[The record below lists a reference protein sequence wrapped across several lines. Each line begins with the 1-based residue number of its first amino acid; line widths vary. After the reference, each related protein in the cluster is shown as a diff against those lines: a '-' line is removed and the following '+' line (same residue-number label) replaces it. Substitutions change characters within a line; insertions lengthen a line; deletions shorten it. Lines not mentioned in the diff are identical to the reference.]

1 MVTKQTSLFDE
12 LETRL
17 PAPSLPADAAGA
29 GSQVVEPPV
38 FEVVPERLVGGVGS
52 EDGVSEPRVA
62 AIPERRSRA
71 KATPRGAGQRYTSAD
86 IQVLEGV
93 AAIRRRPGMY
103 IGSTSTSGLCHL
115 IYEAVDNA
123 VDEAN
128 AGHGKHV
135 LVSIDKD
142 GWVTVR
148 DQARG
153 IPIDPKEYQGRMLPA
168 ATIILTVP
176 HSGGKFE
183 EGAYKTAGGLHGVGA
198 TVINALSQDLHLTI
212 WRDGV
217 CFTQEFRHGEARP
230 HRTRQLAPFERARTG
245 TEFRWRHDTTIFDP
259 DATYAIDLI
268 EGRLQAAAYLNRGL
282 EIEFTFWD
290 PDAEAMVTRTYLS
303 REGVAD
309 FVRYLTPPDSTPL
322 YKAPITILRTREDPG
337 LGQVQVEVSLLPNTG
352 YRTTIHSFANGV
364 RTRDGGVH
372 ESGCKAALTRVLNDQ
387 ALRAGVLKERDKGG
401 FKPDVIQQGLVAVI
415 SVKLGNPQF
424 QGQTKERL
432 NNAPVE
438 GIVRS
443 AVDEGLKDWFETVPD
458 RGRDWLRKVNDM
470 QRARNEAMLVEEL
483 ARTGTR
489 KGGELIDTSVSKKFI
504 PCITKDRARSEL
516 LIVEGDSAG
525 GSASQG
531 RFSEFQAILKLR
543 GKPLNVAK
551 ADLKR
556 VVENE
561 EIRTIISVLGCGT
574 RASFDHSRLKF
585 GKIVILTDAD
595 VDGLHIQ
602 CLLLT
607 LFFQEF
613 ATLIERGHVYIGT
626 PPLYSVTWKG
636 KTTWLIDDEAR
647 ARWQSQHRGAEGL
660 EFRRYKGLGE
670 MTARQLRDTTL
681 DPAHRVLRQVTLE
694 DAVVAANLV
703 SALMEEGN
711 AEQRRHYLAKNARQI
726 GDLDV

>member
-17 PAPSLPADAAGA
+17 PAPTLPSDAAGA

-52 EDGVSEPRVA
+52 EVAVSEPRVA
-62 AIPERRSRA
+62 AISERRSRA
-71 KATPRGAGQRYTSAD
+71 KATPPGAGQTYTSAD

-135 LVSIDKD
+135 LVRIDKD

-198 TVINALSQDLHLTI
+198 TVINALSQELHLTI

-290 PDAEAMVTRTYLS
+290 PDAEALVTRTYLS

-309 FVRYLTPPDSTPL
+309 FVRYLTPPDSTSL

>member
-1 MVTKQTSLFDE
+1 MVIKQPSLFDE
-12 LETRL
+12 PETHLPAVRL
-17 PAPSLPADAAGA
+17 PADISGLGSPVVDYPVVAA
-29 GSQVVEPPV
+29 
-38 FEVVPERLVGGVGS
+38 VPERVDAGLGS
-52 EDGVSEPRVA
+52 DDGAAKPNVVA
-62 AIPERRSRA
+62 VAERRSRA
-71 KATPRGAGQRYTSAD
+71 KATPPAAGKTYTSAD

-115 IYEAVDNA
+115 VYEAVDNA

-135 LVSIDKD
+135 LVRIDKD
-142 GWVTVR
+142 GCVTVR

-198 TVINALSQDLHLTI
+198 TVINALSQELHLTI

-230 HRTRQLAPFERARTG
+230 HRIRQLAPFERERTG

-290 PDAEAMVTRTYLS
+290 PDAEAYVTRNYLS

-309 FVRYLTPPDSTPL
+309 FVRYLTPPDSTSL

-337 LGQVQVEVSLLPNTG
+337 LGPIQVEVSLLPNTG

-372 ESGCKAALTRVLNDQ
+372 ESGCKAAMTRVLNDQ
-387 ALRAGVLKERDKGG
+387 ALRAGILKERDKGG

-443 AVDEGLKDWFETVPD
+443 AVDEGLKDWFETIPD

-574 RASFDHSRLKF
+574 RASFDHARLKF

>member
-1 MVTKQTSLFDE
+1 MVTKQPSLFDE

-17 PAPSLPADAAGA
+17 PAPSLPADAADA
-29 GSQVVEPPV
+29 GSQVMEPPV
-38 FEVVPERLVGGVGS
+38 FEVVTERLVGGVGS
-52 EDGVSEPRVA
+52 EVAVSEPRVA
-62 AIPERRSRA
+62 AISERRSRA
-71 KATPRGAGQRYTSAD
+71 KATPPGTGQTYTGAD

-135 LVSIDKD
+135 LVRIDKD

-198 TVINALSQDLHLTI
+198 TVINALSQELHLTI

-309 FVRYLTPPDSTPL
+309 FVRYLTPPDSTSL

>member
-29 GSQVVEPPV
+29 GSQVVDPPV

-52 EDGVSEPRVA
+52 EDAVSEPRVA
-62 AIPERRSRA
+62 AISERRSRA
-71 KATPRGAGQRYTSAD
+71 KATPPGAGQTYTSAD

-135 LVSIDKD
+135 LVRIDKD

-198 TVINALSQDLHLTI
+198 TVINALSQELHLTI

-309 FVRYLTPPDSTPL
+309 FVRYLTPPDSTSL

>member
-29 GSQVVEPPV
+29 GSQVVDPPV
-38 FEVVPERLVGGVGS
+38 FEVVPDRLVGGLGS
-52 EDGVSEPRVA
+52 EDAVSEPRVA
-62 AIPERRSRA
+62 VISERRSRA
-71 KATPRGAGQRYTSAD
+71 KATPPGAGQTYTSAD

-135 LVSIDKD
+135 LVRIDKD

-198 TVINALSQDLHLTI
+198 TVINALSQELHLTI

-303 REGVAD
+303 LEGVAD
-309 FVRYLTPPDSTPL
+309 FVRYLTPPDSTSL

-432 NNAPVE
+432 NNSPVE

>member
-12 LETRL
+12 LDTRL
-17 PAPSLPADAAGA
+17 PAPSLPADAADA
-29 GSQVVEPPV
+29 GSQVVEQPV

-52 EDGVSEPRVA
+52 EDAVSEPRVA
-62 AIPERRSRA
+62 AISERRSRA
-71 KATPRGAGQRYTSAD
+71 KATPPGAGQTYTSAD

-135 LVSIDKD
+135 LVRIDKD

-153 IPIDPKEYQGRMLPA
+153 IPIDPKEYQGRMLPG

-198 TVINALSQDLHLTI
+198 TVINALSQELHLTI

-290 PDAEAMVTRTYLS
+290 PDAEALVTRTYLS

-309 FVRYLTPPDSTPL
+309 FVRYLTPPDSTSL

>member
-38 FEVVPERLVGGVGS
+38 FEVVPERLVGGLGS
-52 EDGVSEPRVA
+52 EGAVSEPRVA
-62 AIPERRSRA
+62 AISERRSRA
-71 KATPRGAGQRYTSAD
+71 KATPPGAGQTYTSAD

-135 LVSIDKD
+135 LVRIDKD

-198 TVINALSQDLHLTI
+198 TVINALSQELHLTI

-309 FVRYLTPPDSTPL
+309 FVRYLTPPDSTSL

-489 KGGELIDTSVSKKFI
+489 KGGDLIDTSVSKKFI

>member
-1 MVTKQTSLFDE
+1 MVTKQPSLFDE

-17 PAPSLPADAAGA
+17 PAPSLPADAADA
-29 GSQVVEPPV
+29 GSQVMEPPV
-38 FEVVPERLVGGVGS
+38 FEVVTERLVGGVGS
-52 EDGVSEPRVA
+52 EVSVSEPRVA
-62 AIPERRSRA
+62 AISERRSRA
-71 KATPRGAGQRYTSAD
+71 KATPPGTGQTYTGAD

-135 LVSIDKD
+135 LVRIDKD

-198 TVINALSQDLHLTI
+198 TVINALSQELHLTI

-309 FVRYLTPPDSTPL
+309 FVRYLTPPDSTSL

>member
-17 PAPSLPADAAGA
+17 PAPSLPFDAAGA

-52 EDGVSEPRVA
+52 EVAVSEPRVA
-62 AIPERRSRA
+62 AISERRSRA
-71 KATPRGAGQRYTSAD
+71 KATPPGTGQTYTSAD

-135 LVSIDKD
+135 LVRIDKD

-198 TVINALSQDLHLTI
+198 TVINALSQELHLTI

-309 FVRYLTPPDSTPL
+309 FVRYLTPPDSTSL

>member
-38 FEVVPERLVGGVGS
+38 FEVVPERLVGGLGS
-52 EDGVSEPRVA
+52 EDAVSEPRVA
-62 AIPERRSRA
+62 AISERRSRA
-71 KATPRGAGQRYTSAD
+71 KATPPGAGQTYTSAD

-115 IYEAVDNA
+115 VYEAVDNA

-135 LVSIDKD
+135 LVRIDKD

-198 TVINALSQDLHLTI
+198 TVINALSQELHLTI

-309 FVRYLTPPDSTPL
+309 FVRYLTPPDSTSL

>member
-29 GSQVVEPPV
+29 GSQVVDPPV
-38 FEVVPERLVGGVGS
+38 FEVVADRLVGGLGS
-52 EDGVSEPRVA
+52 EDAVSEPRVA
-62 AIPERRSRA
+62 AISERRSRA
-71 KATPRGAGQRYTSAD
+71 KATPPGAGQTYTSAD

-135 LVSIDKD
+135 LVRIDKD

-198 TVINALSQDLHLTI
+198 TVINALSQELHLTI

-309 FVRYLTPPDSTPL
+309 FVRYLTPPDSTSL

>member
-17 PAPSLPADAAGA
+17 PAPSLPSDAAGA

-38 FEVVPERLVGGVGS
+38 FEVVPERLVGGLGS
-52 EDGVSEPRVA
+52 EDAVSEPRVA
-62 AIPERRSRA
+62 AISERRSRA
-71 KATPRGAGQRYTSAD
+71 KATPPGAGQTYTSAD

-135 LVSIDKD
+135 LVRIDKD

-198 TVINALSQDLHLTI
+198 TVINALSQELHLTI

-309 FVRYLTPPDSTPL
+309 FVRYLTPPDSTSL

>member
-38 FEVVPERLVGGVGS
+38 FEVVPERLVGGLGS
-52 EDGVSEPRVA
+52 EGAVSEPRVA
-62 AIPERRSRA
+62 AISERRSRA
-71 KATPRGAGQRYTSAD
+71 KATPPGAGQTYTSAD

-128 AGHGKHV
+128 AGHGTHV
-135 LVSIDKD
+135 LVRIDKD

-198 TVINALSQDLHLTI
+198 TVINALSQELHLTI

-309 FVRYLTPPDSTPL
+309 FVRYLTPPDSTSL

>member
-29 GSQVVEPPV
+29 GSQVVDPPV
-38 FEVVPERLVGGVGS
+38 FEVVPDRLVGGLGS
-52 EDGVSEPRVA
+52 EDAVSEPRVA
-62 AIPERRSRA
+62 AISERRSRA
-71 KATPRGAGQRYTSAD
+71 KATPPGAGQTYTSAD

-135 LVSIDKD
+135 LVRIDKD

-198 TVINALSQDLHLTI
+198 TVINALSQELHLTI

-309 FVRYLTPPDSTPL
+309 FVRYLTPPDSTSL

>member
-17 PAPSLPADAAGA
+17 PAPSLPADAADA
-29 GSQVVEPPV
+29 GSQVVEQPV

-52 EDGVSEPRVA
+52 EDAVSEPRVA
-62 AIPERRSRA
+62 AISERRSRA
-71 KATPRGAGQRYTSAD
+71 KATPPGAGQTYTSAD

-135 LVSIDKD
+135 LVRIDKD

-153 IPIDPKEYQGRMLPA
+153 IPIDPKEYQGRMLPG

-198 TVINALSQDLHLTI
+198 TVINALSQELHLTI

-245 TEFRWRHDTTIFDP
+245 TELRWRHDTTIFDP

-290 PDAEAMVTRTYLS
+290 PDAEALVTRTYLS

-309 FVRYLTPPDSTPL
+309 FVRYLTPPDSTSL

-387 ALRAGVLKERDKGG
+387 ALRAGILKERDKGG

>member
-17 PAPSLPADAAGA
+17 PAPSLPSDAAGA

-52 EDGVSEPRVA
+52 EVAVSEPRVA
-62 AIPERRSRA
+62 AISELRSRA
-71 KATPRGAGQRYTSAD
+71 KATPPGTGQTYTSAD

-135 LVSIDKD
+135 LVRIDKD

-198 TVINALSQDLHLTI
+198 TVINALSQELHLTI

-309 FVRYLTPPDSTPL
+309 FVRYLTPPDSTSL

>member
-1 MVTKQTSLFDE
+1 MGELVADGCCQISRGTAQQTGGWP
-12 LETRL
+12 RL
-17 PAPSLPADAAGA
+17 DATHGRQPAPAHQS
-29 GSQVVEPPV
+29 SQ
-38 FEVVPERLVGGVGS
+38 
-52 EDGVSEPRVA
+52 
-62 AIPERRSRA
+62 
-71 KATPRGAGQRYTSAD
+71 
-86 IQVLEGV
+86 
-93 AAIRRRPGMY
+93 
-103 IGSTSTSGLCHL
+103 
-115 IYEAVDNA
+115 
-123 VDEAN
+123 
-128 AGHGKHV
+128 GHPF
-135 LVSIDKD
+135 
-142 GWVTVR
+142 
-148 DQARG
+148 A
-153 IPIDPKEYQGRMLPA
+153 QG
-168 ATIILTVP
+168 
-176 HSGGKFE
+176 
-183 EGAYKTAGGLHGVGA
+183 
-198 TVINALSQDLHLTI
+198 D
-212 WRDGV
+212 
-217 CFTQEFRHGEARP
+217 
-230 HRTRQLAPFERARTG
+230 
-245 TEFRWRHDTTIFDP
+245 
-259 DATYAIDLI
+259 
-268 EGRLQAAAYLNRGL
+268 
-282 EIEFTFWD
+282 
-290 PDAEAMVTRTYLS
+290 
-303 REGVAD
+303 
-309 FVRYLTPPDSTPL
+309 
-322 YKAPITILRTREDPG
+322 
-337 LGQVQVEVSLLPNTG
+337 
-352 YRTTIHSFANGV
+352 
-364 RTRDGGVH
+364 
-372 ESGCKAALTRVLNDQ
+372 
-387 ALRAGVLKERDKGG
+387 
-401 FKPDVIQQGLVAVI
+401 
-415 SVKLGNPQF
+415 
-424 QGQTKERL
+424 
-432 NNAPVE
+432 
-438 GIVRS
+438 
-443 AVDEGLKDWFETVPD
+443 
-458 RGRDWLRKVNDM
+458 
-470 QRARNEAMLVEEL
+470 EAMLVEEL

-543 GKPLNVAK
+543 GKQLNVAK

>member
-17 PAPSLPADAAGA
+17 PAPSLPFDAAGA

-52 EDGVSEPRVA
+52 EVAVSEPRVA
-62 AIPERRSRA
+62 AISERRSRA
-71 KATPRGAGQRYTSAD
+71 KATPPGTGQTYTSAD

-135 LVSIDKD
+135 LVRIDKD

-198 TVINALSQDLHLTI
+198 TVINALSQELHLTI

-290 PDAEAMVTRTYLS
+290 PDAEALVTRTYLS

-309 FVRYLTPPDSTPL
+309 FVRYLTPPDSTSL

>member
-38 FEVVPERLVGGVGS
+38 FEVVPERLGGGLGS
-52 EDGVSEPRVA
+52 GDAVSEPRVA
-62 AIPERRSRA
+62 AISERRSRA
-71 KATPRGAGQRYTSAD
+71 KATPPGAGQTYTSAD

-135 LVSIDKD
+135 LVRIDKD

-198 TVINALSQDLHLTI
+198 TVINALSQELHLTI

-309 FVRYLTPPDSTPL
+309 FVRYLTPPDSTSL

>member
-29 GSQVVEPPV
+29 GSQVVDPPV
-38 FEVVPERLVGGVGS
+38 FEVVPDRLVGGLGS
-52 EDGVSEPRVA
+52 EDAVSEPRVA
-62 AIPERRSRA
+62 VISERRSRA
-71 KATPRGAGQRYTSAD
+71 KATPPGAGQTYTSAD

-135 LVSIDKD
+135 LVRIDKD

-176 HSGGKFE
+176 HSGGKFG

-198 TVINALSQDLHLTI
+198 TVINALSQELHLTI

-303 REGVAD
+303 LEGVAD
-309 FVRYLTPPDSTPL
+309 FVRYLTPPDSTSL

>member
-29 GSQVVEPPV
+29 GSQVVDPPV
-38 FEVVPERLVGGVGS
+38 LEVVADRLVGGLGS
-52 EDGVSEPRVA
+52 EDAVSEPRVA
-62 AIPERRSRA
+62 AISERRSRA
-71 KATPRGAGQRYTSAD
+71 KATPPGAGQTYTSAD

-135 LVSIDKD
+135 LVRIDKD

-198 TVINALSQDLHLTI
+198 TVINALSQELHLTI

-309 FVRYLTPPDSTPL
+309 FVRYLTPPDSTSL

>member
-1 MVTKQTSLFDE
+1 MVTKQASLFDE
-12 LETRL
+12 PETRS
-17 PAPSLPADAAGA
+17 PAVSPPVGAAGSGSPVAHPPVVPVVPGGVDASLGSEELAAEPRGVSVTERRTRAKTTPAGA
-29 GSQVVEPPV
+29 GQ
-38 FEVVPERLVGGVGS
+38 
-52 EDGVSEPRVA
+52 
-62 AIPERRSRA
+62 
-71 KATPRGAGQRYTSAD
+71 TYTSAD

-135 LVSIDKD
+135 LVRIDKD
-142 GWVTVR
+142 RWVTVR

-153 IPIDPKEYQGRMLPA
+153 IPIDLKEYQGRMLPA

-198 TVINALSQDLHLTI
+198 TVINALSQELHLTI

-217 CFTQEFRHGEARP
+217 CFTQEFRAGEARP
-230 HRTRQLAPFERARTG
+230 HRTRKLTPFEREQSG
-245 TEFRWRHDTTIFDP
+245 TEFRWRHDPTIFDA

-282 EIEFTFWD
+282 SIEFTFWD
-290 PDAEAMVTRTYLS
+290 ADAEAYVTRNYLS
-303 REGVAD
+303 RDGVAD
-309 FVRYLTPPDSTPL
+309 FVRYLTPPDSTSL
-322 YKAPITILRTREDPG
+322 YKAPITIVRTREDPG
-337 LGQVQVEVSLLPNTG
+337 LGPVHVEVSLLPNTG
-352 YRTTIHSFANGV
+352 YRTTIHSYANGV

-387 ALRAGVLKERDKGG
+387 ALRAGILKERDKGG

-438 GIVRS
+438 GMVRS
-443 AVDEGLKDWFETVPD
+443 AVDEGLKDWFETIPD

-574 RASFDHSRLKF
+574 RASFDHARLRF

-647 ARWQSQHRGAEGL
+647 ARWQSQHRGASGL

-681 DPAHRVLRQVTLE
+681 DPAQRVLRQVTLE

>member
-29 GSQVVEPPV
+29 GSQVVDPPV
-38 FEVVPERLVGGVGS
+38 FEVVADRLVGGLGS
-52 EDGVSEPRVA
+52 EDAVSEPRVA
-62 AIPERRSRA
+62 AISERRSRA
-71 KATPRGAGQRYTSAD
+71 KATPPSAGQTYTSAD
-86 IQVLEGV
+86 IHVLEGV

-135 LVSIDKD
+135 LVRIDKD

-198 TVINALSQDLHLTI
+198 TVINALSQELHLTI

-309 FVRYLTPPDSTPL
+309 FVRYLTPPDSTSL

>member
-1 MVTKQTSLFDE
+1 MVTKQASLFDE
-12 LETRL
+12 PETRL
-17 PAPSLPADAAGA
+17 PAGPPRADAPVLVTPVVTPQVAG
-29 GSQVVEPPV
+29 
-38 FEVVPERLVGGVGS
+38 VVPERVDAGQGPGVIAVDPGI
-52 EDGVSEPRVA
+52 VA
-62 AIPERRSRA
+62 VAERRSRA
-71 KATPRGAGQRYTSAD
+71 KGTPAAVGPTYTSAD
-86 IQVLEGV
+86 IQVLGGV

-115 IYEAVDNA
+115 VYEAVDNA

-128 AGHGKHV
+128 SGHGKHV
-135 LVSIDKD
+135 LVRIDKD
-142 GWVTVR
+142 GWVIVR

-153 IPIDPKEYQGRMLPA
+153 IPIDPKEYQGRMVPA

-198 TVINALSQDLHLTI
+198 TVINALSQELHLTI

-230 HRTRQLAPFERARTG
+230 HRIRQLAPFERERTG

-290 PDAEAMVTRTYLS
+290 PDAEAYVTRNYLS

-309 FVRYLTPPDSTPL
+309 FVRYLTPPDSTSL
-322 YKAPITILRTREDPG
+322 YKVPITILRTREDPG
-337 LGQVQVEVSLLPNTG
+337 LGPIQVEVSLLPNTG

-387 ALRAGVLKERDKGG
+387 ALRAGILKERDKGG

-443 AVDEGLKDWFETVPD
+443 AVDEGLKDWFETIPD

-670 MTARQLRDTTL
+670 MNARQLRDTTL

>member
-1 MVTKQTSLFDE
+1 MVTKQPSLFDE

-38 FEVVPERLVGGVGS
+38 FEVVPERLVGGLGS
-52 EDGVSEPRVA
+52 EDAVSEPRVA
-62 AIPERRSRA
+62 AISERRSRA
-71 KATPRGAGQRYTSAD
+71 KATPPGAGQTYTSAD

-135 LVSIDKD
+135 LVRIDKD

-198 TVINALSQDLHLTI
+198 TVINALSQELHLTI

-309 FVRYLTPPDSTPL
+309 FVRYLTPPDSTSL

>member
-17 PAPSLPADAAGA
+17 PAPSLPSDAAGA

-52 EDGVSEPRVA
+52 EVAVSEPRVA
-62 AIPERRSRA
+62 AISERRSRA
-71 KATPRGAGQRYTSAD
+71 KATPPGTGQTYTSAD

-135 LVSIDKD
+135 LVRIDKD

-198 TVINALSQDLHLTI
+198 TVINALSQELHLTI

-290 PDAEAMVTRTYLS
+290 PDAEALVTRTYLS

-309 FVRYLTPPDSTPL
+309 FVRYLTPPDSTSL

>member
-38 FEVVPERLVGGVGS
+38 FEVVPERLVGGLGS
-52 EDGVSEPRVA
+52 EDAVSEPRVA
-62 AIPERRSRA
+62 AISERRSRA
-71 KATPRGAGQRYTSAD
+71 KATPPGAGQTYTSAD

-135 LVSIDKD
+135 LVRIDKD

-198 TVINALSQDLHLTI
+198 TVINALSQELHLTI

-309 FVRYLTPPDSTPL
+309 FVRYLTPPDSTSL

-443 AVDEGLKDWFETVPD
+443 AVDEGLKDWFESVPD

>member
-1 MVTKQTSLFDE
+1 M
-12 LETRL
+12 
-17 PAPSLPADAAGA
+17 
-29 GSQVVEPPV
+29 EPPV
-38 FEVVPERLVGGVGS
+38 FEVVTERLVGGVGS
-52 EDGVSEPRVA
+52 EVAVSEPRVA
-62 AIPERRSRA
+62 AISERRSRA
-71 KATPRGAGQRYTSAD
+71 KATPPGTGQTYTGAD

-135 LVSIDKD
+135 LVRIDKD

-198 TVINALSQDLHLTI
+198 TVINALSQELHLTI

-309 FVRYLTPPDSTPL
+309 FVRYLTPPDSTSL

-387 ALRAGVLKERDKGG
+387 ALRAGILKERDKGG

>member
-1 MVTKQTSLFDE
+1 MVTKQPSLFDE

-17 PAPSLPADAAGA
+17 PAPSLPADAADA
-29 GSQVVEPPV
+29 GSQVMEPPV
-38 FEVVPERLVGGVGS
+38 FEVVTERLVGGVGS
-52 EDGVSEPRVA
+52 EVSVSEPRVA
-62 AIPERRSRA
+62 AISERRSRA
-71 KATPRGAGQRYTSAD
+71 KATPPGTGQTYTGAD

-135 LVSIDKD
+135 LVRIDKD

-198 TVINALSQDLHLTI
+198 TVINALSQELHLTI

-309 FVRYLTPPDSTPL
+309 FVRYLTPPDSTSL

-387 ALRAGVLKERDKGG
+387 ALRAGILKERDKGG

>member
-29 GSQVVEPPV
+29 GSQVVDPPV
-38 FEVVPERLVGGVGS
+38 FEVVPDRLVGGLGS
-52 EDGVSEPRVA
+52 EDAVSEPRVA
-62 AIPERRSRA
+62 VISERRSRA
-71 KATPRGAGQRYTSAD
+71 KATPPGAGQTYTSAD

-135 LVSIDKD
+135 LVRIDKD

-198 TVINALSQDLHLTI
+198 TVINALSQELHLTI

-309 FVRYLTPPDSTPL
+309 FVRYLTPPDSTSL

>member
-1 MVTKQTSLFDE
+1 MVTKQPSLFDE

-17 PAPSLPADAAGA
+17 PPPSLPADAAGA

-52 EDGVSEPRVA
+52 EDAVSEPRVA
-62 AIPERRSRA
+62 AISERRSRA
-71 KATPRGAGQRYTSAD
+71 KATPPGAGQTYTSAD

-135 LVSIDKD
+135 LVRIDKD

-198 TVINALSQDLHLTI
+198 TVINALSQELHLTI

-309 FVRYLTPPDSTPL
+309 FVRYLTPPDSTSL

>member
-1 MVTKQTSLFDE
+1 M
-12 LETRL
+12 
-17 PAPSLPADAAGA
+17 
-29 GSQVVEPPV
+29 EPPV
-38 FEVVPERLVGGVGS
+38 FEVVTERLVGGVGS
-52 EDGVSEPRVA
+52 EVAVSEPRVA
-62 AIPERRSRA
+62 AISERRSRA
-71 KATPRGAGQRYTSAD
+71 KATPPGTGQTYTGAD

-135 LVSIDKD
+135 LVRIDKD

-198 TVINALSQDLHLTI
+198 TVINALSQELHLTI

-309 FVRYLTPPDSTPL
+309 FVRYLTPPDSTSL

>member
-1 MVTKQTSLFDE
+1 MVTKQPSLFDE

-17 PAPSLPADAAGA
+17 PPPSLPADAAGA

-62 AIPERRSRA
+62 AISERRSRA
-71 KATPRGAGQRYTSAD
+71 KATPPGAGQTYTSAD

-135 LVSIDKD
+135 LVRIDKD

-198 TVINALSQDLHLTI
+198 TVINALSQELHLTI

-309 FVRYLTPPDSTPL
+309 FVRYLTPPDSTSL

>member
-29 GSQVVEPPV
+29 GSQVVDPPV
-38 FEVVPERLVGGVGS
+38 FEVVPDRLVGGLGS
-52 EDGVSEPRVA
+52 EDAVSEPRVA
-62 AIPERRSRA
+62 VISERRSRA
-71 KATPRGAGQRYTSAD
+71 KATPPGAGQTYTSAD

-135 LVSIDKD
+135 LVRIDKD

-176 HSGGKFE
+176 HSGGKFG

-198 TVINALSQDLHLTI
+198 TVINALSQELHLTI

-309 FVRYLTPPDSTPL
+309 FVRYLTPPDSTSL

-504 PCITKDRARSEL
+504 PCITKDRARIEL

>member
-17 PAPSLPADAAGA
+17 PSPSLPSDAAGA

-38 FEVVPERLVGGVGS
+38 FEVVPERLVGGLGS
-52 EDGVSEPRVA
+52 EGAVSEPRVA
-62 AIPERRSRA
+62 AISERRSRA
-71 KATPRGAGQRYTSAD
+71 KATPPGAGQTYTSAD

-135 LVSIDKD
+135 LVRIDKD

-198 TVINALSQDLHLTI
+198 TVINALSQELHLTI

-309 FVRYLTPPDSTPL
+309 FVRYLTPPDSTSL

>member
-1 MVTKQTSLFDE
+1 MVTKQPSLFDE

-17 PAPSLPADAAGA
+17 PAPSLPADAADA
-29 GSQVVEPPV
+29 GSQVMEPPV
-38 FEVVPERLVGGVGS
+38 FEVVTERLVGGVGS
-52 EDGVSEPRVA
+52 EVSVSEPRVA
-62 AIPERRSRA
+62 AISERRSRA
-71 KATPRGAGQRYTSAD
+71 KATPPGTGQTYTGAD

-135 LVSIDKD
+135 LVRIDKD

-198 TVINALSQDLHLTI
+198 TVINALSQELHLTI

-217 CFTQEFRHGEARP
+217 CFTQEFRHGEAGP

-309 FVRYLTPPDSTPL
+309 FVRYLTPPDSTSL